1 MKNEESKESIQSK
14 KDTKIYWI
22 IGIIIEVIVIL
33 VIVYFKFFNKP
44 YDKIV
49 ECSIKNQ
56 TNNGYTT
63 EIKDVFYLKDN
74 LTIKEKKI
82 INYSF
87 QYESSYLEF
96 TDKLKESISKS
107 NVEGYNV
114 RLKSDDKIYVD
125 QAIYEYDIE
134 KIKNTKDVLIAGNTV
149 TFKIND
155 EETYTLSQLSKEE
168 IEIQY
173 TELGYTCK

>member
-1 MKNEESKESIQSK
+1 MKNEENKENANK
-14 KDTKIYWI
+14 KNTRIYWI
-22 IGIIIEVIVIL
+22 IGIIIEVIIIL
-33 VIVYFKFFNKP
+33 VIIYFKFLNNP
-44 YDKIV
+44 YDKII
-49 ECSIKNQ
+49 ECTLKNQ

-74 LTIKEKKI
+74 ITIKEKKI

-96 TDKLKESISKS
+96 TDKLKEATMESSVDGYSVKIKS
-107 NVEGYNV
+107 N
-114 RLKSDDKIYVD
+114 DDIYVD

-134 KIKNTKDVLIAGNTV
+134 KIKKGNGVDIAGNTV
-149 TFKIND
+149 TFKISD
-155 EETYTLSQLSKEE
+155 EETYTLAQLSKEE

-173 TELGYTCK
+173 AELGYTCK